1 MKDLAEMTE
10 CPICVAIFH
19 KPKNLPCVHSFC
31 LSCLE
36 KYCETKLPGETM
48 PCPVCRAE
56 FMIPKGGMS
65 KWPNNF
71 FLQKLCEVVTSTEV
85 DEAAKM
91 PPPPCNVCSSLDS
104 GKDAKTL
111 ASVRC
116 VECEQDLCEGC
127 AQRHKLMTCTKS
139 HQLKRLVSIEKR
151 SPTSTSWSF
160 DEADC
165 AETAVSRCKVHPKKE
180 KDVYCLNCE
189 VDICATCFI
198 TKHKNHDCSDI
209 EEVVEGTKQQVRVGM
224 SSVEGLLRT
233 DGDRISEVHEQMEKV
248 VTNVEQIGTEIIKKG
263 EEIKRVVENNVKT
276 LLEEL
281 YQYKLAKLKECDT
294 TQQELSAHKLACET
308 FLRFSTEV
316 LGRLNPSN
324 LVRSSK
330 DLSERIKKLQRRS
343 MVIDDSPCGV
353 SFMPTD
359 MKNLLKSNMD
369 NIVGNISSKFTFYC

>member
-1 MKDLAEMTE
+1 MTE

-19 KPKNLPCVHSFC
+19 KPKSLPCVHSFC

-85 DEAAKM
+85 DETAKM
-91 PPPPCNVCSSLDS
+91 PPRCDVCSSLDS

-139 HQLKRLVSIEKR
+139 HQLRRLVSIEKE
-151 SPTSTSWSF
+151 STESKSSSF

-165 AETAVSRCKVHPKKE
+165 TETAVNRCKVHPKKE
-180 KDVYCLNCE
+180 
-189 VDICATCFI
+189 TC
-198 TKHKNHDCSDI
+198 
-209 EEVVEGTKQQVRVGM
+209 
-224 SSVEGLLRT
+224 
-233 DGDRISEVHEQMEKV
+233 
-248 VTNVEQIGTEIIKKG
+248 
-263 EEIKRVVENNVKT
+263 
-276 LLEEL
+276 
-281 YQYKLAKLKECDT
+281 
-294 TQQELSAHKLACET
+294 
-308 FLRFSTEV
+308 
-316 LGRLNPSN
+316 
-324 LVRSSK
+324 
-330 DLSERIKKLQRRS
+330 
-343 MVIDDSPCGV
+343 
-353 SFMPTD
+353 
-359 MKNLLKSNMD
+359 
-369 NIVGNISSKFTFYC
+369 IV